1 MGRCSEIISKHSAFH
16 AYSGHFPENKPKE
29 KCSDVMSAQLVSTRS
44 VHQI

>member
-1 MGRCSEIISKHSAFH
+1 MPIRAIQFQFQFN
-16 AYSGHFPENKPKE
+16 HFPENKPKE